1 MILRG
6 HCSKALQGHLVW
18 DIGGTILL
26 IQTLMSGNLQQSLIS
41 LALILP
47 AVVLCLVI
55 HELSHGL
62 MAYLFGDR
70 TAKNAGRLTFDP
82 LAHLDPVGFVCLL
95 LLGFGWARPV
105 PVNIS
110 NFKHKRLGMAMTALA
125 GPLSNIVLAV
135 VAFMVYIALYAQHLA
150 DSNTFAQAISMF
162 ISYVAQ
168 LSVGLGIFNL
178 IPVYPMDGSR
188 ILQAILP
195 FRMQAKW
202 NAFFQKYQSIVVL
215 ILVVLVW
222 FGGLHVVISLGTNAV
237 YQLSLTIYSTLFLG

>member
-1 MILRG
+1 M
-6 HCSKALQGHLVW
+6 
-18 DIGGTILL
+18 L

-55 HELSHGL
+55 HELAHGVT
-62 MAYLFGDR
+62 AYLFGDR

-110 NFKHKRLGMAMTALA
+110 NFKHKKLGMAMTALA
-125 GPLSNIVLAV
+125 GPLSNFLLAIVS
-135 VAFMVYIALYAQHLA
+135 FMLYMALYTQHLA
-150 DSNTFAQAISMF
+150 DSNTFAQAVSMF
-162 ISYVAQ
+162 LFYVAQ
-168 LSVGLGIFNL
+168 MSVGLGVFNL

-202 NAFFQKYQSIVVL
+202 NVFFQKYQSIVVL
-215 ILVVLVW
+215 ILVVVVW
-222 FGGLHVVISLGTNAV
+222 FGGLHIFISTATNAV
-237 YQLSLTIYSTLFLG
+237 YQLSVGIYSALFLG